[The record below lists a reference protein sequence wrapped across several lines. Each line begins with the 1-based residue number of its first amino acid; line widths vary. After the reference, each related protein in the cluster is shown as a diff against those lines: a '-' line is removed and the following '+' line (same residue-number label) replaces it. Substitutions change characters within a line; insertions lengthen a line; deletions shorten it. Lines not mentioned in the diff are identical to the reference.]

1 MYLGCEIQFQKIF
14 HEIRKVVNIS
24 ICLSLENGFR
34 EIRSIW
40 EDVLLLCS
48 ILKWEVRGSNFE
60 SPSLSSAF
68 IGFVQNLGLHER
80 IIVTQL
86 PSNDDLY

>member
-34 EIRSIW
+34 EIRSIR
-40 EDVLLLCS
+40 EDVLFYTAVHYGRPIC
-48 ILKWEVRGSNFE
+48 EVGGQGFE
-60 SPSLSSAF
+60 L
-68 IGFVQNLGLHER
+68 R
-80 IIVTQL
+80 I
-86 PSNDDLY
+86 P